1 MVRVKIDFPEDIA
14 EERAEEAK
22 NWKPGMPLS
31 WEAEEY
37 KTKKK
42 IEKKNGNI
50 IIKTPHIEVELDE
63 DEINK
68 IKEL

>member
-1 MVRVKIDFPEDIA
+1 MVRVKIDFPQDIA
-14 EERAEEAK
+14 EERVEEAK
-22 NWKPGMPLS
+22 AWEPGMPLR

-37 KTKKK
+37 KTEKK

-50 IIKTPHIEVELDE
+50 LIKTPHIEVELSE
-63 DEINK
+63 DEVKK